1 MIWIEEEHHINGS
14 ISSKLF
20 EIQVSVS
27 NNIWLWGLVTG
38 CCWFS
43 LVVTSCYRLLLV
55 QQHWQL
61 TWRLNR
67 HILLHPF
74 LVLIVLCQLFS
85 STFSTSSTL
94 NFFYKL
100 RERTPKVGEVL
111 RFTVIDH
118 NRSIVKSPRSMLS
131 SNAQIYT
138 IMRYSWSIFILFC
151 HLYMLSLT
159 VLKTI
164 FKSRDWFICLEGDY
178 QW

>member
-94 NFFYKL
+94 NFFYKK
-100 RERTPKVGEVL
+100 RETTAKVGEAPVIL
-111 RFTVIDH
+111 RDLIGKSTV
-118 NRSIVKSPRSMLS
+118 
-131 SNAQIYT
+131 SNENEPTSCYQCLYGCYAAALQAGTSAQK
-138 IMRYSWSIFILFC
+138 C
-151 HLYMLSLT
+151 DGPPG
-159 VLKTI
+159 K
-164 FKSRDWFICLEGDY
+164 CLVC
-178 QW
+178 